1 MYLALASQPDVS
13 YMVNRLAQLTSDP
26 KGVHWTAVK
35 RIFRY
40 LKYMK
45 NANLTYRGND
55 AEIKNTE
62 LNFFCDADWGN
73 GLDQKSISG
82 YVTIIA
88 RGAIAWSSKKQ
99 QTVALSTAEAEYIT
113 ATHVT
118 KQVLWHCS
126 LYLELNF
133 SLLMTSTIF
142 TDNQVAITI
151 SHHPRYHAQTKHIDI
166 NYHFLPDHISA
177 RTINTVYVN
186 THNNLVD
193 LFTKGLAWINHQDL
207 TYQIGVITWE

>member
-1 MYLALASQPDVS
+1 M
-13 YMVNRLAQLTSDP
+13 
-26 KGVHWTAVK
+26 
-35 RIFRY
+35 
-40 LKYMK
+40 
-45 NANLTYRGND
+45 TYGGND

-73 GLDQKSISG
+73 GLDRKSISG

-88 RGAIAWSSKKQ
+88 RGAVAWSLKKQ
-99 QTVALSTAEAEYIT
+99 QTVALSTAEAEYIA

-126 LYLELNF
+126 PYSELNF
-133 SLLMTSTIF
+133 SLPTTSTIF

-151 SHHPRYHAQTKHIDI
+151 SHHPKYHTRTKHIDI
-166 NYHFLPDHISA
+166 NYHFLRNHISA

-186 THNNLVD
+186 THDNLAD
-193 LFTKGLAWINHQDL
+193 LFTKGLAQINHQDL
-207 TYQIGVITWE
+207 TYRIGVITWE